1 MQTTHRY
8 LDNGVFL
15 GNRGYAPSPFLI
27 TPYTTTQNKAQEAY
41 NNVHAK
47 TRVIIEQTFA
57 RGKRRFHVL
66 HGAIRMAPGK
76 VFLIV
81 GACAVLHNMKR

>member
-1 MQTTHRY
+1 
-8 LDNGVFL
+8 
-15 GNRGYAPSPFLI
+15 LI

-41 NNVHAK
+41 NNAHTK

-66 HGAIRMAPGK
+66 HGAKRMAPGK

-81 GACAVLHNMKR
+81 GACAVLQNMKRYIY